1 LKIRI
6 FFSIFE
12 LEICKRLTTQTIKNM
27 AIEITDAN
35 YEQLATSGKLVV
47 IDFWAPWCGPC
58 RAIAPTIEELS
69 NEYEGKAV
77 IGKLNVDDNPETCEK
92 FGIRNIPTIIFVKNG
107 AVVDKQV
114 GAVPKSTL
122 ISKIESFM

>member
-1 LKIRI
+1 
-6 FFSIFE
+6 
-12 LEICKRLTTQTIKNM
+12 M

-35 YEQLATSGKLVV
+35 YEQYANSGQLTV

-77 IGKLNVDDNPETCEK
+77 IGKLNVDENPETCEK

-107 AVVDKQV
+107 NVVDKQV
-114 GAVPKSTL
+114 GALPKSTL
-122 ISKIESFM
+122 ISKIESFIS

>member
-1 LKIRI
+1 
-6 FFSIFE
+6 
-12 LEICKRLTTQTIKNM
+12 M
-27 AIEITDAN
+27 AKEITDAN
-35 YEQLATSGKLVV
+35 FGELANSGKLVV

-77 IGKLNVDDNPETCEK
+77 IGKLNVDENPETSEK

-107 AVVDKQV
+107 NVLDKQV

-122 ISKIESFM
+122 ISKIESLM

>member
-1 LKIRI
+1 
-6 FFSIFE
+6 
-12 LEICKRLTTQTIKNM
+12 M

-58 RAIAPTIEELS
+58 RAIGPTIEELS

-77 IGKLNVDDNPETCEK
+77 IGKLNVDENPETCEK

-107 AVVDKQV
+107 TVVDKQV
-114 GAVPKSTL
+114 GAVSKSTL

>member
-1 LKIRI
+1 
-6 FFSIFE
+6 
-12 LEICKRLTTQTIKNM
+12 M

-35 YEQLATSGKLVV
+35 YEQVAISGKLVV

-58 RAIAPTIEELS
+58 RAIAPAIEELS
-69 NEYEGKAV
+69 KEYEGKAV

-122 ISKIESFM
+122 TSKIESLM

>member
-1 LKIRI
+1 
-6 FFSIFE
+6 
-12 LEICKRLTTQTIKNM
+12 M